1 MLALLK
7 ELTRRAPML
16 YRFSCNMPTKSP
28 SIPVP
33 DSKDITMPIFKVE
46 LDIDAT
52 FATVVHA
59 DSEDEALAVGR
70 EALTRMDGNFDSND
84 DGFEDGT
91 VTELSYDDL
100 PGDAFMS
107 PELRMQWARTGR
119 DPRM

>member
-1 MLALLK
+1 
-7 ELTRRAPML
+7 
-16 YRFSCNMPTKSP
+16 
-28 SIPVP
+28 
-33 DSKDITMPIFKVE
+33 
-46 LDIDAT
+46 
-52 FATVVHA
+52 
-59 DSEDEALAVGR
+59 
-70 EALTRMDGNFDSND
+70 MDGNFDSND